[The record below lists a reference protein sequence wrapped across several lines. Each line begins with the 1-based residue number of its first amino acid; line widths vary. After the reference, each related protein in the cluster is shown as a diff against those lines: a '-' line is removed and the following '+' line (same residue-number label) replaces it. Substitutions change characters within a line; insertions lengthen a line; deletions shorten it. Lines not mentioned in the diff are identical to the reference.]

1 MSHGHLVFHIDVTNG
16 ATVLVSVG
24 SSLEVADLEL
34 EELHQA
40 AKIRQHT
47 PDVQRLFD
55 QHGFSLNSLGRELKN
70 ALERAAPQG
79 SEAFEKLRRLWRKTK
94 KKLAILEA
102 STPTRAGPRA
112 FVDQVGSNAAL
123 VSWEVLEHLTEG
135 FFEVVLLGYQE
146 RTERTSVTRSRHL
159 EMLGLAKSHFACRNL
174 HPHEVTAAQ
183 SAVGHVCAA
192 AFLFDVNVHRKRTSQ
207 QTSEPPALIE
217 TVLLQRV

>member
-135 FFEVVLLGYQE
+135 FWPAKSDWCTDVYCKVYICSWFLSSEVMPNPRHPHDMSFFWCEGD
-146 RTERTSVTRSRHL
+146 TPDIPITSQTPAVTSRHRP
-159 EMLGLAKSHFACRNL
+159 FPR
-174 HPHEVTAAQ
+174 
-183 SAVGHVCAA
+183 
-192 AFLFDVNVHRKRTSQ
+192 FL
-207 QTSEPPALIE
+207 
-217 TVLLQRV
+217 